1 MSQSDLIEHL
11 IQRIRADVRFLHSHD
26 LLSQSARDAILVQL
40 EAVNGNGNLNGN
52 AAVAGLATQMD
63 AASLHHSHQPQ
74 PSFATAPSASATSAA
89 ASLHSGGRSP
99 IPTPAPP
106 ADTRERAR
114 ALWDYAATQPDDLS
128 FRKGDEIIITNREN
142 EHWYRGYVSTDPSSR
157 QGLFPSNHVETIPA
171 DAGSTYGA
179 PGHVPEAHKGAL
191 QPYQHQPPPQH
202 QQQYYGAHQPVQPYE
217 HQQAGGVVHA
227 APQAPPKKWSTPGS
241 FKNTLAHSAVAGG
254 AFGGASAAASSL
266 VHAIF

>member
-1 MSQSDLIEHL
+1 MLVLRPSQKDPSSLITMSQSDLIEHL

-40 EAVNGNGNLNGN
+40 EAVNSNGNLNGN

-74 PSFATAPSASATSAA
+74 PSFTPAPSASASASATAASAA

-114 ALWDYAATQPDDLS
+114 ALWDYAAT
-128 FRKGDEIIITNREN
+128 
-142 EHWYRGYVSTDPSSR
+142 
-157 QGLFPSNHVETIPA
+157 
-171 DAGSTYGA
+171 
-179 PGHVPEAHKGAL
+179 
-191 QPYQHQPPPQH
+191 
-202 QQQYYGAHQPVQPYE
+202 
-217 HQQAGGVVHA
+217 
-227 APQAPPKKWSTPGS
+227 
-241 FKNTLAHSAVAGG
+241 
-254 AFGGASAAASSL
+254 
-266 VHAIF
+266 

>member
-1 MSQSDLIEHL
+1 MHDCRGVVLRPSQKDPSSLITMSQSDLIEHL

-114 ALWDYAATQPDDLS
+114 ALWDYAATWVMPGADLLGMAC
-128 FRKGDEIIITNREN
+128 RN
-142 EHWYRGYVSTDPSSR
+142 DP
-157 QGLFPSNHVETIPA
+157 
-171 DAGSTYGA
+171 
-179 PGHVPEAHKGAL
+179 
-191 QPYQHQPPPQH
+191 
-202 QQQYYGAHQPVQPYE
+202 
-217 HQQAGGVVHA
+217 
-227 APQAPPKKWSTPGS
+227 
-241 FKNTLAHSAVAGG
+241 
-254 AFGGASAAASSL
+254 AAAS
-266 VHAIF
+266 